1 MYIQAMTGREARQ
14 QLIKQLI
21 RGHEI
26 SSQDELLALMA
37 GAGISTTQ
45 ATLSRDLKALCVA
58 RKSGRYEL
66 DDSAEYALA
75 LGNVVGMEI
84 LEVSHNGHM
93 IVVRTLV
100 GRAQGVAAYL
110 DGMDEQ
116 LIMGTVAGD
125 DTVFVAPSEPDL
137 IESLVSKIEALIR

>member
-26 SSQDELLALMA
+26 SSQDELLALMS